1 MTLGLNPEYPF
12 QYDFLDDDFKESYQ
26 SETTLS
32 TLANIFAIVS
42 IFISCLGLLGI
53 SSFSAD
59 QRSKEIGVRK
69 VHGASIIGVV
79 LMLSKDY
86 ARLMAIAIIIAVPI
100 AYYYM
105 QMWLSKFAFR
115 IELNMS
121 IFIVAGSVAFIVG
134 ALTVGYKSYR
144 AAIINPVRTLKA
156 E

>member
-1 MTLGLNPEYPF
+1 
-12 QYDFLDDDFKESYQ
+12 
-26 SETTLS
+26 
-32 TLANIFAIVS
+32 
-42 IFISCLGLLGI
+42 
-53 SSFSAD
+53 
-59 QRSKEIGVRK
+59 
-69 VHGASIIGVV
+69 
-79 LMLSKDY
+79 MLSKDY

-105 QMWLSKFAFR
+105 QLWLSKFAFR

-144 AAIINPVRTLKA
+144 AAILNPIKTLRD